1 MADVVEVRL
10 YAAARTAVGAS
21 TLQVP
26 AGPLSSVLATIE
38 AEHPPFVPVRWRCSF
53 LIDGEAVHDQSVV
66 VAPGSVVDVLPPFAG
81 G

>member
-10 YAAARTAVGAS
+10 YAAARAAVGAS

-26 AGPLSSVLATIE
+26 AGSLSSMLEAIE
-38 AEHPPFVPVRWRCSF
+38 AEHPPFAPVRSRCSF
-53 LIDGEAVHDQSVV
+53 LVDGEAVHDPGVV